1 MLLLDK
7 PLSYTRS
14 SYMSDV
20 FCDELLLIQDIGYM
34 SNTAS
39 YGSFSHIMTEEF
51 RQINMITIF
60 QYSFSIV
67 LALGWCPLIPRYF
80 CKGFDC
86 GEKEDLSNSYRN
98 PKRKMWVT
106 TNFSE
111 IIKQPQFQNSFKI
124 QRMYGHF
131 FSKFK
136 LSYL

>member
-1 MLLLDK
+1 MLQFIMGCLLCEM
-7 PLSYTRS
+7 PLIS
-14 SYMSDV
+14 
-20 FCDELLLIQDIGYM
+20 
-34 SNTAS
+34 
-39 YGSFSHIMTEEF
+39 SHIMTEEF

-86 GEKEDLSNSYRN
+86 GEKEDLSNSYWN
-98 PKRKMWVT
+98 LKRKMWVT